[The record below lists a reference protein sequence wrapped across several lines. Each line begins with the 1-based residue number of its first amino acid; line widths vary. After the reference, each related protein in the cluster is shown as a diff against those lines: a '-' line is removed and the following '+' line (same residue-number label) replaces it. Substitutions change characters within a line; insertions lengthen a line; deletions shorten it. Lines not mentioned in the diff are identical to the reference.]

1 MLKMMRTLRKREG
14 GHAVMGA
21 ERREWRY
28 SLKSIGILRRRRMEI
43 KLLK

>member
-1 MLKMMRTLRKREG
+1 MD
-14 GHAVMGA
+14 A